1 MGSAPTPAKGSVLRI
16 GRPMRRITVVGA
28 GLAGSEAALVAASLG
43 VQVDLYEMRPKKM
56 TPAHSTGR
64 PAELVCSNTFKSK
77 DPYSAPG
84 LLKEELR
91 LLGSPLLKLAE
102 ECALPGGKALALDRN
117 CFSKRVEEAI
127 ESHPNIRFIREEVRD
142 IPEGIVVIAS
152 GPLTSDP
159 LSEAI
164 GRLLG
169 EEYLHFYDAQSP
181 IVDGDTLDYT
191 KLYFKDRFGKEDKAY
206 LNAPMTEEEYMRFW
220 EALINAE
227 IHPPKDFEKDA
238 KYFEACLPI
247 EEMARRGPET
257 LLYGPLRPV
266 GLEDPK
272 TGKLPY
278 AVVQLRREDREGKAW
293 NLVGFQT
300 QLKWGEQRRVFRMIP
315 GLERAEFLRY
325 GAVHRNTFI
334 KSPVLLLPT
343 LQLRGEPRILFA
355 GQITGTEGYVPAIAG
370 GHLAGLNAARLSL
383 GLDPVVLPRH
393 TMMGALFH
401 YITTADPK
409 HFQPMNANFGI
420 IPDVPRMKRDKRRRY
435 IVERALMEMREFLSN
450 LRTSST

>member
-1 MGSAPTPAKGSVLRI
+1 MKK
-16 GRPMRRITVVGA
+16 ITVIGA
-28 GLAGSEAALVAASLG
+28 GLAGSEAALVAANVG

-77 DPYSAPG
+77 DLHSAPG
-84 LLKEELR
+84 LLKAELEM
-91 LLGSPLLKLAE
+91 LGSPLLKFAK
-102 ECALPGGKALALDRN
+102 ECELPGGKALAIDRE
-117 CFSKRVEEAI
+117 CFSKKVEEAI
-127 ESHPNIRFIREEVRD
+127 ESHPNIRFIREEVRE
-142 IPEGIVVIAS
+142 IPDGIVVIAS

-181 IVDGDTLDYT
+181 IVDGDTLDYS
-191 KLYFKDRFGKEDKAY
+191 KLYFKDRFGQQDEAY
-206 LNAPMTEEEYMRFW
+206 LNAPMTKEEYMRFW
-220 EALINAE
+220 EALVNAE

-266 GLEDPK
+266 GLEDPR
-272 TGKLPY
+272 TGELPY
-278 AVVQLRREDREGKAW
+278 AVVQLRREDMEGKAW

-300 QLKWGEQRRVFRMIP
+300 QLKWGEQKRVFRMIP
-315 GLERAEFLRY
+315 GLENAEFLRY

-334 KSPVLLLPT
+334 ESPVLLLPT
-343 LQLRGEPRILFA
+343 LQLEKEPRILFA

-370 GHLAGLNAARLSL
+370 GHLAGLNAARIAL
-383 GLDPVVLPRH
+383 GLEPVILPTH
-393 TMMGALFH
+393 TMMGSLFN
-401 YITTADPK
+401 YITSADPK
-409 HFQPMNANFGI
+409 YFQPMNANFGI

-435 IVERALMEMREFLSN
+435 IVERALREMREFVEMLKAGV
-450 LRTSST
+450 